1 MTSHQKFSFDVT
13 VEMQI
18 VLDKDLTNTAK
29 LLYTII
35 TSLAKTNNTCFA
47 SNFYLAKLLNTT
59 TRQVQRCLELLKNK
73 GYIIV
78 DFANKTRTIT
88 PAIQKIIELREKDTE
103 KFKEI
108 FEYDWLNQEDKN

>member
-1 MTSHQKFSFDVT
+1 MTTNQKFSFDVT

-47 SNFYLAKLLNTT
+47 SNDYLAKLLNTS
-59 TRQVQRCLELLKNK
+59 TRHVQRCLLDLKNK

-78 DFANKTRTIT
+78 DFVNEIRTIT
-88 PAIQKIIELREKDTE
+88 PAIQKIVELREKDTE

-108 FEYDWLNQEDKN
+108 FEYDWLNKEEN